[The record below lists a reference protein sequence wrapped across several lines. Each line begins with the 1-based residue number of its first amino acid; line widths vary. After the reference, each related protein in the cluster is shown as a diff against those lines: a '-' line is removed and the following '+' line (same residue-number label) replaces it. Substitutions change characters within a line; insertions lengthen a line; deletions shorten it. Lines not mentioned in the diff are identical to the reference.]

1 MKTVAACFRLPHL
14 LTLLLPLL
22 LLLQALP
29 AFAHKPSDSYL
40 VLRVDG
46 SRIEGHWDIALR
58 DLDMAVGLD
67 GDGDGRLTW
76 DELRARHGTIEAY
89 ALSRLSIAAGG
100 VPCTLTAGPQQ
111 VDQHTDGA
119 YTVLPLRGTCA
130 ATPKELTVAYRLFGD
145 VDAQHR
151 GLLRIGAGGEGE
163 MARTAILGGEWPVQ
177 TVPLARELTANQ
189 ALRQFL
195 DYVGHGAWHIW
206 IGYDHVLFLVS
217 LLLPAVLVRREGGWQ
232 HVPAFRGAA
241 TDVLKTVTAFTL
253 AHSLTLALAALG
265 VVAPPTRWVES
276 AIAASVVVAALNNVW
291 PVIPGPRW
299 AAALLFG
306 LVHGFGFAGVLADLG
321 LPRGA
326 LAASLSGFNL
336 GVELGQLAIVAV
348 VLPLAFALRAT
359 HVYRRVLL
367 PGASLAI
374 AVMAVVWLGER
385 AFDVSAVDLLASNVL
400 FSGA

>member
-1 MKTVAACFRLPHL
+1 VKALIARV
-14 LTLLLPLL
+14 LLPLL
-22 LLLQALP
+22 LLLLLALP
-29 AFAHKPSDSYL
+29 AHAHKPSDSYL

-46 SRIEGHWDIALR
+46 ARIEGHWDIALR
-58 DLDMAVGLD
+58 DLDLAIGLD

-76 DELRARHGTIEAY
+76 NELRARHGAIEAY

-100 VPCTLTAGPQQ
+100 APCTLAAGPQL
-111 VDQHTDGA
+111 VDEHTDGA

-130 ATPKELTVAYRLFGD
+130 VAPTELTVAYRLFGD

-151 GLLRIGAGGEGE
+151 GLLRIGENH
-163 MARTAILGGEWPVQ
+163 TAILGGERPVQ
-177 TVPLARELTANQ
+177 TVPLAQ
-189 ALRQFL
+189 ASAASHAAGQFL
-195 DYVGHGAWHIW
+195 AYVRHGAWHIW

-217 LLLPAVLVRREGGWQ
+217 LLLPAVLVRRDGGWR

-265 VVAPPTRWVES
+265 VVAPPSRWVES
-276 AIAASVVVAALNNVW
+276 AIAASVAVAALNNVW

-299 AAALLFG
+299 AAAFLFG

-326 LAASLSGFNL
+326 LAASLTGFNL

-359 HVYRRVLL
+359 RAYRRVLL
-367 PGASLAI
+367 PAGSLAI
-374 AVMAVVWLGER
+374 ALVAVVWLGER
-385 AFDVSAVDLLASNVL
+385 AFDVRAADLLASNFL
-400 FSGA
+400 SPGA

>member
-1 MKTVAACFRLPHL
+1 MKALLALLFLLWTV
-14 LTLLLPLL
+14 
-22 LLLQALP
+22 P
-29 AFAHKPSDSYL
+29 ASAHKPSDSYL
-40 VLRVDG
+40 SLRVDG
-46 SRIEGHWDIALR
+46 TRIEGRWDIALR
-58 DLDMAVGLD
+58 DLDLALGLD

-76 DELRARHGTIEAY
+76 NELRARHGAIEAY

-100 VPCTLTAGPQQ
+100 APCTLAAGSQL
-111 VDQHTDGA
+111 VDEHTDGA
-119 YTVLPLRGTCA
+119 YTVLPLRGTCTVKPA
-130 ATPKELTVAYRLFGD
+130 ELTIAYRLFGD

-151 GLLRIGAGGEGE
+151 GLLRIGDNGD
-163 MARTAILGGEWPVQ
+163 ARTAILGGERPVQ
-177 TVPLARELTANQ
+177 TVPLAQ
-189 ALRQFL
+189 ASAFQQFL
-195 DYVGHGAWHIW
+195 AYVRHGAWHIW

-217 LLLPAVLVRREGGWQ
+217 LLLPAVLVRRDGGWQ

-265 VVAPPTRWVES
+265 VVAPPSRWVES
-276 AIAASVVVAALNNVW
+276 AIAASVAVAALNNVW
-291 PVIPGPRW
+291 PVLPGPRW
-299 AAALLFG
+299 AAAFLFG

-359 HVYRRVLL
+359 RAYRRVLL
-367 PGASLAI
+367 PAGSLAI
-374 AVMAVVWLGER
+374 ALVAFAWLGER
-385 AFDVSAVDLLASNVL
+385 AFDLPAWTFP

>member
-1 MKTVAACFRLPHL
+1 MKALFALCALCLSL
-14 LTLLLPLL
+14 LAP
-22 LLLQALP
+22 P

-46 SRIEGHWDIALR
+46 VRIEGHWDIALR
-58 DLDMAVGLD
+58 DLDMALGLD

-76 DELRARHGTIEAY
+76 NELRARHGAIEAY

-100 VPCTLTAGPQQ
+100 APCVLAAGPQQ
-111 VDQHTDGA
+111 VDEHTDGA
-119 YTVLPLRGTCA
+119 YTVLPLSGTCA
-130 ATPKELTVAYRLFGD
+130 GKPKALTVAYRLFGD

-151 GLLRIGAGGEGE
+151 GLLRIGEGE
-163 MARTAILGGEWPVQ
+163 TARTAILGGERPVQ
-177 TVPLARELTANQ
+177 TVPLGQENAASQ
-189 ALRQFL
+189 ALRQFFA
-195 DYVGHGAWHIW
+195 YVRHGAWHIW

-217 LLLPAVLVRREGGWQ
+217 LLLPAVLVRRAGTWQ
-232 HVPAFRGAA
+232 HVPAFRAAA

-265 VVAPPTRWVES
+265 VVAPPSRWVES

-306 LVHGFGFAGVLADLG
+306 LVHGFGFAGVLAGLG
-321 LPRGA
+321 LERGA
-326 LAASLSGFNL
+326 LTVSLVGFNL

-348 VLPLAFALRAT
+348 VLPLAFALRGT
-359 HVYRRVLL
+359 HAYRRVLL
-367 PGASLAI
+367 PAGSLAI
-374 AVMAVVWLGER
+374 AMIGAIWLGER
-385 AFDVSAVDLLASNVL
+385 AFDVSATDVLAANF
-400 FSGA
+400 FSPGA